1 MAIFITGD
9 LHGDFSRFKKEV
21 FYEQAELAKDDYV
34 IATDDF
40 GGVWDGSPTE
50 RHWLDWL
57 DAKPFTT
64 HN

>member
-1 MAIFITGD
+1 MIVTG
-9 LHGDFSRFKKEV
+9 
-21 FYEQAELAKDDYV
+21 
-34 IATDDF
+34 DF
-40 GGVWDGSPTE
+40 GGVWDGSPNE

>member
-40 GGVWDGSPTE
+40 GGV
-50 RHWLDWL
+50 
-57 DAKPFTT
+57 
-64 HN
+64 